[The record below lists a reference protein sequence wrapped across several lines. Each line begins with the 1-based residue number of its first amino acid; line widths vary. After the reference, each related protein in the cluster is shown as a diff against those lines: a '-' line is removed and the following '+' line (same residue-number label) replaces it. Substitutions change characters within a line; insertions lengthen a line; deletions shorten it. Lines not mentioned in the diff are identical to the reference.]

1 MKKLSVFSVMSMLA
15 FFSACSDSDSSK
27 KDPVGPGDTVPSESS
42 SSESEGLSS
51 SSSFPD
57 AVRFDATGLTGEFTD
72 SRDGHVYKIVKI
84 GDQIWMAENLHRDAD
99 DPFEK
104 YWYDEVYDAEVTEC
118 SYSNYGFVDY
128 NIWGICGIPEPI
140 KGICPD
146 GWHLPTTDEWR
157 TVIGLGIEP
166 LNVVSGDS
174 VELYWSTSISD
185 DSFESMPTDYVSV
198 KSNSDVQVL
207 TTGDVEN
214 FIAHVRCVYGQGNTE
229 WVFGDNESDDN
240 EPESPEIIEIPA
252 YAGPYGELKD
262 DRDGN
267 VYRTVKIADQTWMAD
282 NLKFETADGMSLCN
296 CSDTTSCDS
305 RGRLYPWKSAQ
316 TACPAGW
323 HLPSQEEV
331 GKLTAYADQVKRDMG
346 FGLAISDLL
355 KDTTGWRHLP
365 GYNVLGF
372 SALPAGFAYLSLEG
386 KPMDEDYCG
395 REFDF
400 SVGTDPIDF
409 ASYWTSTE
417 LEDGTHAFLNIKED
431 RNGKS
436 DLFGLTDYTGYEED
450 EFNHLLGM
458 AIRCLKD

>member
-1 MKKLSVFSVMSMLA
+1 MSW
-15 FFSACSDSDSSK
+15 
-27 KDPVGPGDTVPSESS
+27 PSYEDDEPESS
-42 SSESEGLSS
+42 SSSV
-51 SSSFPD
+51 
-57 AVRFDATGLTGEFTD
+57 AA
-72 SRDGHVYKIVKI
+72 
-84 GDQIWMAENLHRDAD
+84 
-99 DPFEK
+99 
-104 YWYDEVYDAEVTEC
+104 
-118 SYSNYGFVDY
+118 YSG
-128 NIWGICGIPEPI
+128 
-140 KGICPD
+140 
-146 GWHLPTTDEWR
+146 
-157 TVIGLGIEP
+157 
-166 LNVVSGDS
+166 S
-174 VELYWSTSISD
+174 
-185 DSFESMPTDYVSV
+185 
-198 KSNSDVQVL
+198 
-207 TTGDVEN
+207 
-214 FIAHVRCVYGQGNTE
+214 
-229 WVFGDNESDDN
+229 
-240 EPESPEIIEIPA
+240 
-252 YAGPYGELKD
+252 YGELKD

-267 VYRTVKIADQTWMAD
+267 VYRTVKIGKQTWMAD

-331 GKLTAYADQVKRDMG
+331 EKLTAYADQVKRDMG

-417 LEDGTHAFLNIKED
+417 LEDGTHAFLNIEED
-431 RNGKS
+431 RNEKS

-450 EFNHLLGM
+450 EFNHLFGM
-458 AIRCLKD
+458 AVRCLKD